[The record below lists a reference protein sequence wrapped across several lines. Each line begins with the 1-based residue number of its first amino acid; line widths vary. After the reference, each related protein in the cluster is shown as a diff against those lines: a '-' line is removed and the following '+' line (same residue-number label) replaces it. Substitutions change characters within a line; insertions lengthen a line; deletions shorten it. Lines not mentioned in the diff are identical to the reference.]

1 VKRTRQLPR
10 RILEIR
16 ADFRIVLLER
26 VAAEKSGA
34 EAIMSLKIMVVD
46 DEPKSAQLMR
56 ALATP
61 MGHMVIPFGDYTKA
75 AQIGETQRFD
85 VAFVG
90 MRPPEL
96 TALELAR
103 RIRNS
108 PKNREAAIVM
118 MSDTEDVAS
127 LRKAFGEGAD
137 LVLTKP
143 IASDHLKRM
152 LAAIDLPEW
161 KGRRHAVRLPLF
173 AEVKC
178 VWNGQESALR
188 SMNISESGMLLQPAI
203 HAEVGTEVGLEFRIE
218 EVRAGLSVVAR
229 VVRKEGDQRVAVQ
242 FVDLEPED
250 RNAIQVYVTG
260 RLKGPTASR
269 DLSDVSPKRMFRHR

>member
-1 VKRTRQLPR
+1 
-10 RILEIR
+10 
-16 ADFRIVLLER
+16 
-26 VAAEKSGA
+26 
-34 EAIMSLKIMVVD
+34 MSLKIMVVD

-61 MGHMVIPFGDYTKA
+61 MGHMVLPFGDYA
-75 AQIGETQRFD
+75 AAGQIGESQRFD

-90 MRPPEL
+90 MRLPEL
-96 TALELAR
+96 TGLELAR

-108 PKNREAAIVM
+108 QPNHEAAIVM
-118 MSDTEDVAS
+118 LSATEDVAS

-143 IASDHLKRM
+143 IVADHLRRM
-152 LAAIDLPEW
+152 LAAMELPEW

-178 VWNGQESALR
+178 SSNGRQYVLR
-188 SMNISESGMLLQPAI
+188 SLNVSESGMLLQPAI
-203 HAEVGTEVGLEFRIE
+203 EAEVGDEVGLEFRIE
-218 EVRAGLSVVAR
+218 DVRAGLSVIAR
-229 VVRKEGDQRVAVQ
+229 IARKERKERFAVE
-242 FVDLEPED
+242 FVGLEPED

-260 RLKGPTASR
+260 RLKDPTSTSR
-269 DLSDVSPKRMFRHR
+269 DLTDVSPKRMFRRR

>member
-1 VKRTRQLPR
+1 
-10 RILEIR
+10 
-16 ADFRIVLLER
+16 
-26 VAAEKSGA
+26 
-34 EAIMSLKIMVVD
+34 MSLKIMVVD

-61 MGHMVIPFGDYTKA
+61 MGHTVLPFGDYA
-75 AQIGETQRFD
+75 AAGQIGESQRFD

-90 MRPPEL
+90 MRLPEL
-96 TALELAR
+96 TGLELAR

-108 PKNREAAIVM
+108 QPNREAAIVM
-118 MSDTEDVAS
+118 LSATEDVAS

-143 IASDHLKRM
+143 IAADHLRRM
-152 LAAIDLPEW
+152 LAAMELPEW

-178 VWNGQESALR
+178 SSNGQEYALR
-188 SMNISESGMLLQPAI
+188 SLNISEGGMLLQPGI
-203 HAEVGTEVGLEFRIE
+203 EAEVGDEVGLEFRIE
-218 EVRAGLSVVAR
+218 EVRAGLSTIAR
-229 VVRKEGDQRVAVQ
+229 IARKERKERFAVE
-242 FVDLEPED
+242 FVGLEPED

-260 RLKGPTASR
+260 RLKDPTSTSR
-269 DLSDVSPKRMFRHR
+269 DLSDVSPKRMFRRR

>member
-1 VKRTRQLPR
+1 
-10 RILEIR
+10 
-16 ADFRIVLLER
+16 
-26 VAAEKSGA
+26 
-34 EAIMSLKIMVVD
+34 MSLKIMVVD

-61 MGHMVIPFGDYTKA
+61 MGHMVLPFGDYSQA
-75 AQIGETQRFD
+75 GQIGETQRFD

-90 MRPPEL
+90 MRPPEPCGL
-96 TALELAR
+96 DLAR

-108 PKNREAAIVM
+108 PKNCEAAIVM
-118 MSDTEDVAS
+118 LSETEDVAS
-127 LRKAFGEGAD
+127 LRQAFGEGAD

-143 IASDHLKRM
+143 IVADHLKRM
-152 LAAIDLPEW
+152 LAAMDLPEW

-173 AEVKC
+173 AAVHC
-178 VWNGQESALR
+178 LWNGQEYALR

-203 HAEVGTEVGLEFRIE
+203 EAEVGEEVGLEFRIE
-218 EVRAGLSVVAR
+218 EVRAGLSVVAQ
-229 VVRKEGDQRVAVQ
+229 VVRKEGNERVAVQ
-242 FVDLEPED
+242 FVGLEPED